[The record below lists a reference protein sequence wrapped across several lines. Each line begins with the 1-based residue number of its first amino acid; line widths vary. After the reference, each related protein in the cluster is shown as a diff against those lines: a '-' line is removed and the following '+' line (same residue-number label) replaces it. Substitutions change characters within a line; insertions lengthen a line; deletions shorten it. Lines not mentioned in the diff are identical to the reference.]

1 MQHSLQIEKKNC
13 FSKEGEVLELQEVT
27 KDHMSTYDKNSE
39 IIMAPPNRGKES
51 QGFFGTAERKMLR
64 L

>member
-1 MQHSLQIEKKNC
+1 MHHSLQFEKNC

-27 KDHMSTYDKNSE
+27 KDHISTYDKNSE

-51 QGFFGTAERKMLR
+51 QGFFLELQI